1 MRRGLE
7 EVRQLLGPPG
17 AVERAADEIAKLLTV
32 PKSNANDGSVS
43 YRCTLVQN

>member
-32 PKSNANDGSVS
+32 PKSTRIDGFGILE
-43 YRCTLVQN
+43 CTLVQN